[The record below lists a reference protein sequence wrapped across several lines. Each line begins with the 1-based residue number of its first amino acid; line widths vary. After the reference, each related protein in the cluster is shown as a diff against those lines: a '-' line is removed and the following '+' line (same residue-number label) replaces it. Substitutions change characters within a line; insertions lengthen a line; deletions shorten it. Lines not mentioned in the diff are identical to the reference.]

1 MYPRPSTL
9 TDYTGDNV
17 NPETFL
23 EILRGEG
30 DKLKRKG
37 TGKVLKGRPSDDVFV
52 YFADH
57 GGHQRVNFPN
67 DYLSARTLTKTLKSM
82 HKKNLYKN
90 LLFYMEACNSGSMFE
105 DFLPSALRILAVTAS
120 NPGEA
125 SYSCFYNET
134 LDAFMAD
141 VFSALWLE
149 SAERSSHETV
159 SILEQILT
167 VTNRSSEY
175 SHTSVYG
182 DLRVANRSIGA
193 FQGDID
199 TNSHNTVL
207 PPIEFRDAVP
217 SNILPT

>member
-1 MYPRPSTL
+1 
-9 TDYTGDNV
+9 
-17 NPETFL
+17 
-23 EILRGEG
+23 
-30 DKLKRKG
+30 
-37 TGKVLKGRPSDDVFV
+37 
-52 YFADH
+52 
-57 GGHQRVNFPN
+57 
-67 DYLSARTLTKTLKSM
+67 M

-90 LLFYMEACNSGSMFE
+90 LLFYLEACNSGSMFE
-105 DFLPSALRILAVTAS
+105 DFLPPDLGILAVTAS

-134 LDAFMAD
+134 LDTFMAD

-149 SAERSSHETV
+149 SAERSSHETE

-193 FQGDID
+193 FQGDVD

>member
-1 MYPRPSTL
+1 
-9 TDYTGDNV
+9 
-17 NPETFL
+17 
-23 EILRGEG
+23 
-30 DKLKRKG
+30 
-37 TGKVLKGRPSDDVFV
+37 
-52 YFADH
+52 
-57 GGHQRVNFPN
+57 
-67 DYLSARTLTKTLKSM
+67 M

-90 LLFYMEACNSGSMFE
+90 LLFYLEACNSGSMFE
-105 DFLPSALRILAVTAS
+105 DFLPPDLGILAVTAS

-134 LDAFMAD
+134 LDSFMSD

-149 SAERSSHETV
+149 SAERSSHDTV

-182 DLRVANRSIGA
+182 DLRLANRSIGA
-193 FQGDID
+193 FQGDVD
-199 TNSHNTVL
+199 TNSHTTVL
-207 PPIEFRDAVP
+207 PLIEFRDAVP